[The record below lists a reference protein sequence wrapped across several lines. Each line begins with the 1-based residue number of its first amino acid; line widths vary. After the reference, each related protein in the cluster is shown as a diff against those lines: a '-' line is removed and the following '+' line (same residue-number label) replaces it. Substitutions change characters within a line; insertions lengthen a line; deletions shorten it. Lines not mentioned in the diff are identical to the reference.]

1 MLVLEKQREAH
12 QLLPEE
18 TLFIIK
24 AINPLQSH
32 FTMTKE
38 KKRGVYTFLKSADIF

>member
-1 MLVLEKQREAH
+1 MLVLEGQREAH
-12 QLLPEE
+12 QTLPEE
-18 TLFIIK
+18 TLLIIK

-38 KKRGVYTFLKSADIF
+38 KKEEYTPF